1 MRWTKSAMLTV
12 IGGGGLMFGTSA
24 YAGTSYEPV
33 SVKAKVETEAVSHGD
48 DAADDPAIWLHPT
61 DPEDSKIIATNK
73 AGGLL
78 VYDLEGRQHY
88 AYALGRM
95 NNVDVR
101 YDFKLGDA
109 KIDIAG
115 ATNRTT
121 NSIDLFRISSKGEL
135 TGINGKP
142 IVSSMSEV
150 YGFSLYHSLRSGK
163 FYALVLGKN
172 GEFEQYELYDNGN
185 GKIDGKLVRSF
196 TLGSQSEG
204 LVVDDEYGRMYIA
217 EEDVGVWAF
226 DAEPGGGSQ
235 GTLIAAVDNKR
246 LTADVE
252 GLTMYYGKDGDG
264 YLIVSSQGSNRYA
277 VYDREDDNEY
287 LGSFTIADGRD
298 IDGTTE
304 TDGIDVLNYDLG
316 DAFEEG
322 LFVAQDD
329 QNVEKGEVVNQ
340 NFKLVAW
347 EDIADAFEEAGA
359 DIESLDPVNPRE
371 LKKRNP

>member
-1 MRWTKSAMLTV
+1 MLRWTKSAMLTV
-12 IGGGGLMFGTSA
+12 VGGCLMFGTSA

>member
-1 MRWTKSAMLTV
+1 MLKWTKLAMLTV
-12 IGGGGLMFGTSA
+12 MGGCLMFGTAA
-24 YAGTSYEPV
+24 YAGSPYEPV

-61 DPEDSKIIATNK
+61 DPEDSRIMATNK

-78 VYDLEGRQHY
+78 VYDLEGHQKY
-88 AYALGRM
+88 SYSLGKM

-101 YDFKLGDA
+101 YDFKLGSA

-121 NSIDLFRISSKGEL
+121 NSIDLFRISPKGEL
-135 TGINGKP
+135 TNINGTP

-150 YGFSLYHSLRSGK
+150 YGFSLYHSLSSGK

-172 GEFEQYELYDNGN
+172 GEFEQYELYDNGK

-196 TLGSQSEG
+196 MLNSQSEG
-204 LVVDDEYGRMYIA
+204 LVADDEYGRMYIA
-217 EEDVGVWAF
+217 EEDAGVWAF
-226 DAEPGGGSQ
+226 DAEPSGGSK

-252 GLTMYYGKDGDG
+252 GLTMYYGKGGEG

-277 VYDREDDNEY
+277 VYDRKDGNGY
-287 LGSFTIADGRD
+287 LGSFSIADGDR
-298 IDGTTE
+298 IDGTSE

-316 DAFEEG
+316 DEFEEG

-329 QNVEKGEVVNQ
+329 QNVENGEVVNQ

-347 EDIADAFEEAGA
+347 EDIAEAFEETGA
-359 DIESLDPVNPRE
+359 DIKSLDPVNPRE
-371 LKKRNP
+371 FKNRKP